1 MSNVPKR
8 RFVELSVDEVSIVD
22 SPANEEHFIVIKN
35 LQDLQEVNMPGE
47 KNEETTKDVV
57 KNDDTQQNPE
67 KIPVEVDK
75 ATDEAVAKAMEQVAD
90 LINNIS
96 KSFDNVGEKAG
107 DKDEQVSKKKE
118 GEEEKKEGGEEKKEV
133 QTNKNAEKIDDNIRE
148 AASEAVYEAIAKAK
162 RFTPTREAALK
173 AAIETLNKLAKELG
187 MQEIPIGSSPSTN
200 TPSGTTFGSSSITKS
215 MEDFVAKLSAGMEK
229 IVETTKNLDSRME
242 KIEKMAAPSKSVEG
256 DGETDNKV
264 EKNQNFW
271 KGVI

>member
-1 MSNVPKR
+1 MANVPKR

-47 KNEETTKDVV
+47 KNEETTQVVAKDDVG
-57 KNDDTQQNPE
+57 QQNPE
-67 KIPVEVDK
+67 KISVEVDK

-96 KSFDNVGEKAG
+96 KAFDNSGEKDG
-107 DKDEQVSKKKE
+107 SEGYNKQTNVKK
-118 GEEEKKEGGEEKKEV
+118 EEKKEKEEEETKK
-133 QTNKNAEKIDDNIRE
+133 NIEEPKVSIQE

-187 MQEIPIGSSPSTN
+187 MQEIPVGSSPSTN

-215 MEDFVAKLSAGMEK
+215 MEDFVTKLSAGMEK